1 MLTHNLAKVN
11 ALICQILSH
20 CVVKILILNLPVVV
34 GFARCDAGESSK
46 NATSSYT
53 LGLCNNSSLVHLAI
67 KMQTRI
73 STSLLGFIFISAFLL
88 SGCNSIPTS
97 GFGRADADPKSTQP
111 NLRGIQIIDVTDG
124 VARQLFDQRAARQ
137 FSDAFPGAPSR
148 GQLIGNGDGLE
159 ISIWEAP
166 PATLFSPGTIDV
178 RGATSSTRA
187 TTLPDQMVNSE
198 GFISVPFAG
207 KIKAAGESLQ
217 AVEAEIV
224 KRLTGKANQPE
235 VFVRL
240 TKNVSSNVTVVG
252 EVTTSTRMP
261 LTPGGER
268 LLDALAAA
276 GGVRQSVN
284 KMTIQLTR
292 GDSVFAMPLDS
303 IIRDPKQNVTLARGD
318 VVTAMFQPLSFT
330 ALGATGKNEEINF
343 EAQGIS
349 LAQALARTGGLRDE
363 RSDPQG
369 VFIFRFEPVNALTWP
384 KQPVMTTADGRVA
397 VIYRIDLRDPAS
409 FFVAQS
415 FQMNNKYLL
424 YISNAPVAEL
434 QKFLNVVFSVAYPI
448 LNAAQS
454 FK

>member
-1 MLTHNLAKVN
+1 MQVRVQTI
-11 ALICQILSH
+11 ICA
-20 CVVKILILNLPVVV
+20 
-34 GFARCDAGESSK
+34 GF
-46 NATSSYT
+46 
-53 LGLCNNSSLVHLAI
+53 LGLTL
-67 KMQTRI
+67 
-73 STSLLGFIFISAFLL
+73 LL
-88 SGCNSIPTS
+88 SGCGSIPTS
-97 GFGRADADPKSTQP
+97 GFGRADADPNSIKT
-111 NLRGIQIIDVTDG
+111 NLRAIQIVDVTDG
-124 VARQLFDQRAARQ
+124 VAKQLFEQRATRQ
-137 FSDAFPGAPSR
+137 FSDAFAATDSR
-148 GQLIGNGDGLE
+148 IQTIGYGDGLE
-159 ISIWEAP
+159 VSIWEAP

-178 RGATSSTRA
+178 RGVTSASRA
-187 TTLPDQMVNSE
+187 TTLPDQMVNSD

-207 KIKAAGESLQ
+207 KIKAAGQTLQ
-217 AVEAEIV
+217 AVEGDIV

-240 TKNVSSNVTVVG
+240 TRNVSSNATVVG
-252 EVTTSTRMP
+252 EVTNSTRVP
-261 LTPGGER
+261 LTPAGER

-276 GGVRQSVN
+276 GGVRQPVN

-292 GDSVFAMPLDS
+292 GESVFAMPLDS
-303 IIRDPKQNVTLARGD
+303 IIRDPKQNVMLNRGD

-369 VFIFRFEPVNALTWP
+369 VFIFRFESVNALPWP
-384 KQPVMTTADGRVA
+384 KQPVMSTPDGKVA

-409 FFVAQS
+409 FFVAQT
-415 FQMNNKYLL
+415 FQMNNKDLL

-434 QKFLNVVFSVAYPI
+434 QKFLNVVFSITYP
-448 LNAAQS
+448 LLTARQS

>member
-1 MLTHNLAKVN
+1 MA
-11 ALICQILSH
+11 
-20 CVVKILILNLPVVV
+20 
-34 GFARCDAGESSK
+34 GFK
-46 NATSSYT
+46 NATFSYT
-53 LGLCNNSSLVHLAI
+53 LGLCNNSLLNNLAI
-67 KMQTRI
+67 NMQTRI
-73 STSLLGFIFISAFLL
+73 TSILLGSIVGSTLLL

-97 GFGRADADPKSTQP
+97 GFLRSDADPKSTQP
-111 NLRGIQIIDVTDG
+111 NLKGIQIIDVTDG
-124 VARQLFDQRAARQ
+124 VAKQLFDQRATRQ
-137 FSDAFPGAPSR
+137 FSDVFAAPDPR
-148 GQLIGNGDGLE
+148 GQTIGYGDGLE
-159 ISIWEAP
+159 VSIWEAP

-178 RGATSSTRA
+178 RGVTSSTRA
-187 TTLPDQMVNSE
+187 TTLPDQMVNSD

-207 KIKAAGESLQ
+207 KIKAAGQSLQ
-217 AVEAEIV
+217 TVEAEIV

-240 TKNVSSNVTVVG
+240 TRNVSSNVTVVG
-252 EVTTSTRMP
+252 EVTNSTRLP

-276 GGVRQSVN
+276 GGVRQPVN
-284 KMTIQLTR
+284 KMTIQITR
-292 GDSVFAMPLDS
+292 GDSVFAMPLDT
-303 IIRDPKQNVTLARGD
+303 IIRDPKQNINLARGD

-369 VFIFRFEPVNALTWP
+369 VFIFRFEAANALTWP
-384 KQPVMTTADGRVA
+384 KQPLMTTADGKVA

-409 FFVAQS
+409 FFVAQT
-415 FQMNNKYLL
+415 FQVNNKDLL
-424 YISNAPVAEL
+424 YVSNAPVAEL

-454 FK
+454 FN

>member
-1 MLTHNLAKVN
+1 M
-11 ALICQILSH
+11 
-20 CVVKILILNLPVVV
+20 
-34 GFARCDAGESSK
+34 AGVK
-46 NATSSYT
+46 NATFSYIH
-53 LGLCNNSSLVHLAI
+53 GLCNNSLLNNLAI
-67 KMQTRI
+67 NMQTRI
-73 STSLLGFIFISAFLL
+73 TSILLGSIVGSTLLL

-97 GFGRADADPKSTQP
+97 GFLRSDADPKSTQP
-111 NLRGIQIIDVTDG
+111 NLKGIQIIDVTDG
-124 VARQLFDQRAARQ
+124 VAKQLFDQRATRQ
-137 FSDAFPGAPSR
+137 FSDAFAAPDPR
-148 GQLIGNGDGLE
+148 GQTIGYGDGLE
-159 ISIWEAP
+159 VSIWEAP

-178 RGATSSTRA
+178 RGVTSSTRA
-187 TTLPDQMVNSE
+187 TTLPDQMVNSD

-207 KIKAAGESLQ
+207 KIKAAGQSLQ
-217 AVEAEIV
+217 TVEAEIV

-240 TKNVSSNVTVVG
+240 TRNVSSNVTVVG
-252 EVTTSTRMP
+252 EVTNSTRLP

-276 GGVRQSVN
+276 GGVRQPVN
-284 KMTIQLTR
+284 KMTIQITR
-292 GDSVFAMPLDS
+292 GDSVFAMPLDT
-303 IIRDPKQNVTLARGD
+303 IIRDPKQNINLARGD

-369 VFIFRFEPVNALTWP
+369 VFIFRFEAANALTWP
-384 KQPVMTTADGRVA
+384 KQPLMTTADGKVA

-409 FFVAQS
+409 FFVAQT
-415 FQMNNKYLL
+415 FQVNNKDLL
-424 YISNAPVAEL
+424 YVSNAPVAEL

>member
-1 MLTHNLAKVN
+1 MTGV
-11 ALICQILSH
+11 
-20 CVVKILILNLPVVV
+20 
-34 GFARCDAGESSK
+34 K
-46 NATSSYT
+46 NAASSYM
-53 LGLCNNSSLVHLAI
+53 LRLCNNSPFVHSAM
-67 KMQTRI
+67 KMQTRS
-73 STSLLGFIFISAFLL
+73 STTLLGLIFGSTLL
-88 SGCNSIPTS
+88 LTACGSIPTS

-111 NLRGIQIIDVTDG
+111 NLKAIQIVDVTDG
-124 VARQLFDQRAARQ
+124 VAKQLFDQRATRQ
-137 FSDAFPGAPSR
+137 FSDAFGAADPR
-148 GQLIGNGDGLE
+148 GQTIGYGDGLE
-159 ISIWEAP
+159 VSIWEAP

-187 TTLPDQMVNSE
+187 TTLPDQMVNSD

-207 KIKAAGESLQ
+207 KIKAAGQSLQ

-240 TKNVSSNVTVVG
+240 TRNVSSNVTVVG
-252 EVTTSTRMP
+252 EVTNSTRLP

-276 GGVRQSVN
+276 GGVRQPVN
-284 KMTIQLTR
+284 KMTIQITR

-303 IIRDPKQNVTLARGD
+303 IIRDPKQNINLARGD

-369 VFIFRFEPVNALTWP
+369 IFIFRFEPANALTWP
-384 KQPVMTTADGRVA
+384 KQPLVTTADGKVA

-409 FFVAQS
+409 FFVAQT
-415 FQMNNKYLL
+415 FQMNNKDLL

-448 LNAAQS
+448 LNAAQA

>member
-1 MLTHNLAKVN
+1 MT
-11 ALICQILSH
+11 
-20 CVVKILILNLPVVV
+20 
-34 GFARCDAGESSK
+34 GGK
-46 NATSSYT
+46 NATFSYT
-53 LGLCNNSSLVHLAI
+53 RGLCNNSPLVNLAI
-67 KMQTRI
+67 KMQTRL
-73 STSLLGFIFISAFLL
+73 STTLLVIIFGSTLLL

-111 NLRGIQIIDVTDG
+111 NLKGIQIIDVTDG
-124 VARQLFDQRAARQ
+124 VAKQLFDQRATRQ
-137 FSDAFPGAPSR
+137 FSDAFSVADPR
-148 GQLIGNGDGLE
+148 GQTIGYGDGLE
-159 ISIWEAP
+159 VSIWEAP

-178 RGATSSTRA
+178 RGVTSSTRA
-187 TTLPDQMVNSE
+187 TTLPDQMVNSD

-207 KIKAAGESLQ
+207 KIKAAGQSLQ
-217 AVEAEIV
+217 TVEAEIV

-240 TKNVSSNVTVVG
+240 TRNVSSNVTVVG
-252 EVTTSTRMP
+252 EVTNSTRLP

-276 GGVRQSVN
+276 GGVRQPVN
-284 KMTIQLTR
+284 KMTIQITR
-292 GDSVFAMPLDS
+292 GESVFAMPLDT
-303 IIRDPKQNVTLARGD
+303 IIRDPKQNINLARGD

-369 VFIFRFEPVNALTWP
+369 IFIFRFEPANALAWP
-384 KQPVMTTADGRVA
+384 KQPLVTTPDGKVA

-409 FFVAQS
+409 FFVAQT
-415 FQMNNKYLL
+415 FQMNNKDLL

-434 QKFLNVVFSVAYPI
+434 QKFLNVVFSVTYPL

-454 FK
+454 FKK

>member
-1 MLTHNLAKVN
+1 
-11 ALICQILSH
+11 
-20 CVVKILILNLPVVV
+20 
-34 GFARCDAGESSK
+34 
-46 NATSSYT
+46 
-53 LGLCNNSSLVHLAI
+53 
-67 KMQTRI
+67 MQTRI
-73 STSLLGFIFISAFLL
+73 TSILLGSIVGSTLLL

-97 GFGRADADPKSTQP
+97 GFLRSDADPKSTQP
-111 NLRGIQIIDVTDG
+111 NLKGIQIIDVTDG
-124 VARQLFDQRAARQ
+124 VAKQLFDQRATRQ
-137 FSDAFPGAPSR
+137 FSDAFVAPDPR
-148 GQLIGNGDGLE
+148 GQTIGYGDGLE
-159 ISIWEAP
+159 VSIWEAP

-178 RGATSSTRA
+178 RGVTSSTRA
-187 TTLPDQMVNSE
+187 TTLPDQMVNSD

-207 KIKAAGESLQ
+207 KIKAAGQSLQ
-217 AVEAEIV
+217 TVEAEIV

-240 TKNVSSNVTVVG
+240 TRNVSSNVTVVG
-252 EVTTSTRMP
+252 EVTNSTRLP

-276 GGVRQSVN
+276 GGVRQPVN
-284 KMTIQLTR
+284 KMTIQITR
-292 GDSVFAMPLDS
+292 GDSVFAMPLDT
-303 IIRDPKQNVTLARGD
+303 IIRDPKQNINLARGD

-369 VFIFRFEPVNALTWP
+369 VFIFRFEAANALTWP
-384 KQPVMTTADGRVA
+384 KQPLMTTADGKVA

-409 FFVAQS
+409 FFVAQT
-415 FQMNNKYLL
+415 FQVNNKDLL
-424 YISNAPVAEL
+424 YVSNAPVAEL

>member
-1 MLTHNLAKVN
+1 M
-11 ALICQILSH
+11 
-20 CVVKILILNLPVVV
+20 
-34 GFARCDAGESSK
+34 AGVK
-46 NATSSYT
+46 NATFSYIH
-53 LGLCNNSSLVHLAI
+53 GLCNNSLLNNLAI
-67 KMQTRI
+67 NMQTRI
-73 STSLLGFIFISAFLL
+73 TSILLGSIVGSTLLL

-97 GFGRADADPKSTQP
+97 GFLRSDADPKSTQP
-111 NLRGIQIIDVTDG
+111 NLKGIQIIDVTDD
-124 VARQLFDQRAARQ
+124 VAKQLFDQRATRQ
-137 FSDAFPGAPSR
+137 FSDTFAAPDPR
-148 GQLIGNGDGLE
+148 GQTIGYGDGLE
-159 ISIWEAP
+159 VSIWEAP

-178 RGATSSTRA
+178 RGVTSSTRA
-187 TTLPDQMVNSE
+187 TTLPDQMVNSD

-207 KIKAAGESLQ
+207 KIKAAGQSLQ
-217 AVEAEIV
+217 TVEAEIV

-240 TKNVSSNVTVVG
+240 TRNVSSNVTVVG
-252 EVTTSTRMP
+252 EVTNSTRLP

-276 GGVRQSVN
+276 GGVRQPVN
-284 KMTIQLTR
+284 KMTIQITR
-292 GDSVFAMPLDS
+292 GDSVFAMPLDT
-303 IIRDPKQNVTLARGD
+303 IIRDPKQNINLARGD

-369 VFIFRFEPVNALTWP
+369 VFIFRFEAANALTWP
-384 KQPVMTTADGRVA
+384 KQPLVTTADGKVA

-409 FFVAQS
+409 FFVAQT
-415 FQMNNKYLL
+415 FQVNNKDLL
-424 YISNAPVAEL
+424 YVSNAPVAEL

>member
-1 MLTHNLAKVN
+1 MGLAGN
-11 ALICQILSH
+11 AA
-20 CVVKILILNLPVVV
+20 V
-34 GFARCDAGESSK
+34 DDSK

-53 LGLCNNSSLVHLAI
+53 LGLCNNSFLVNSVI
-67 KMQTRI
+67 NMQTRI
-73 STSLLGFIFISAFLL
+73 SATLVVTLIGSALLL

-97 GFGRADADPKSTQP
+97 GFGRADADPESTQP
-111 NLRGIQIIDVTDG
+111 NLKGIQIIDVTDG
-124 VARQLFDQRAARQ
+124 VAKQLFEQRATRQ
-137 FSDAFPGAPSR
+137 FSDAFVVSPSPG
-148 GQLIGNGDGLE
+148 QMIGNGDGLE
-159 ISIWEAP
+159 VAIWEAP
-166 PATLFSPGTIDV
+166 PATLFSPGNIDV

-187 TTLPDQMVNSE
+187 TMLPDQMVNSE

-207 KIKAAGESLQ
+207 KIKAAGQSLQ
-217 AVEAEIV
+217 AVESEIV

-240 TKNVSSNVTVVG
+240 TKNVSSNVTIVG
-252 EVTTSTRMP
+252 EVTNSIRMP

-276 GGVRQSVN
+276 GGVRQPVN

-292 GDSVFAMPLDS
+292 GDSVFAMPLDTV
-303 IIRDPKQNVTLARGD
+303 IRDPKQNVILARGD

-343 EAQGIS
+343 EVQGIS

-363 RSDPQG
+363 RSDPRG

-384 KQPVMTTADGRVA
+384 KQPVMTTADGKVA

-409 FFVAQS
+409 FFVAQT
-415 FQMNNKYLL
+415 FQVNNKDLL
-424 YISNAPVAEL
+424 YVSNAPVAEL
-434 QKFLNVVFSVAYPI
+434 QKFLNVVFSVTYPI

>member
-1 MLTHNLAKVN
+1 MCNNQSLTNLATKMRNRV
-11 ALICQILSH
+11 
-20 CVVKILILNLPVVV
+20 LNFPLAGIV
-34 GFARCDAGESSK
+34 G
-46 NATSSYT
+46 
-53 LGLCNNSSLVHLAI
+53 
-67 KMQTRI
+67 
-73 STSLLGFIFISAFLL
+73 LLLFL
-88 SGCNSIPTS
+88 SGCGSIPTS
-97 GFGRADADPKSTQP
+97 GFIRSDADPKSTQA
-111 NLRGIQIIDVTDG
+111 NLNGIQIVDVTDRI
-124 VARQLFDQRAARQ
+124 AKQLFDQRQTRQ
-137 FSDAFPGAPSR
+137 FSDAFVTGDSLK
-148 GQLIGNGDGLE
+148 QLIGKGDSVE
-159 ISIWEAP
+159 VSIWEAP
-166 PATLFSPGTIDV
+166 PATLFSQGAVDF
-178 RGATSSTRA
+178 RGAAGGSRPA
-187 TTLPDQMVNSE
+187 TIPDQMVNSD
-198 GFISVPFAG
+198 GYISVPFAG
-207 KIKAAGESLQ
+207 RIMAAGQSLQ
-217 AVEAEIV
+217 AVETEIV

-252 EVTTSTRMP
+252 EVANSTRLP

-276 GGVRQSVN
+276 GGVRQPVN

-292 GDSVFAMPLDS
+292 GESVLAMSLDS
-303 IIRDPKQNVTLARGD
+303 IIRDPRQNVLLNRGD

-369 VFIFRFEPVNALTWP
+369 VFIFRFEPANALAWP
-384 KQPVMTTADGRVA
+384 RQPVVSTADGKVP

-415 FQMNNKYLL
+415 FQMNNKDLL
-424 YISNAPVAEL
+424 YVSNAPIAEL
-434 QKFLNVVFSVAYPI
+434 QKFLNVVFSVTYP
-448 LNAAQS
+448 LLTAAQS